1 MFERILLSID
11 GSEDSD
17 KAVRAT
23 RDLARLH
30 GSEVFVVHGRDLALV
45 APPAPQSPL
54 PSRQAVGEDDDEE
67 ARLLV
72 DMAVAELRS
81 GEVTA
86 SGRTFPSKG
95 AVAPQILEAARSTR
109 ADLIVLGS
117 RGMSRLK
124 EIAIGSASH
133 KIIRSADRPVL
144 LVR

>member
-1 MFERILLSID
+1 VFKRILLSVD
-11 GSEDSD
+11 ASEDSD
-17 KAVRAT
+17 TAVRTT

-30 GSEVFVVHGRDLALV
+30 GSEVFVVHGQDFAIV
-45 APPAPQSPL
+45 APPVPHL
-54 PSRQAVGEDDDEE
+54 PVPPRQAAGGDQE
-67 ARLLV
+67 ARYLV

-81 GEVTA
+81 AEVPA
-86 SGRTFPSKG
+86 RGRVFPSRG
-95 AVAPQILEAARSTR
+95 AIAPQILEAGRTSR

-133 KIIRSADRPVL
+133 RIIRSADRPVL

>member
-1 MFERILLSID
+1 MFERILLSVD

-30 GSEVFVVHGRDLALV
+30 GSEVFVVHGRDLAIV
-45 APPAPQSPL
+45 APPSPQSPL
-54 PSRQAVGEDDDEE
+54 PLRQAGEEDDAE

-86 SGRTFPSKG
+86 SGRTFDKNG
-95 AVAPQILEAARSTR
+95 AVAPQILEAARSTG

>member
-1 MFERILLSID
+1 MFERILLSVD
-11 GSEDSD
+11 GSTDSD
-17 KAVRAT
+17 KAGRAT
-23 RDLARLH
+23 RDLARMH
-30 GSEVFVVHGRDLALV
+30 GSEVFVVHGRDLAIV
-45 APPAPQSPL
+45 GPPAPTSPV
-54 PSRQAVGEDDDEE
+54 PPRQAGDDDEE
-67 ARLLV
+67 EARLVV

-86 SGRTFPSKG
+86 SGRVLPSRG

-124 EIAIGSASH
+124 EIVIGSASH
-133 KIIRSADRPVL
+133 GIIRSADRPVL